1 MVVTFAIRTRVSF
14 FRSKPGGWLAAASV
28 AATLVAFVLP
38 ATGLG
43 RTYFGFVP
51 LPPGILLLVGG
62 ILIGYF
68 AAAESAKKLF
78 FRRFE
83 L

>member
-1 MVVTFAIRTRVSF
+1 VS
-14 FRSKPGGWLAAASV
+14 
-28 AATLVAFVLP
+28 
-38 ATGLG
+38 
-43 RTYFGFVP
+43 
-51 LPPGILLLVGG
+51 LPPRILLLVAG

-68 AAAESAKKLF
+68 AAAESAKRRF